1 MFTLK
6 EWKTKKLENK
16 RNETLKYRYKKDRK
30 KVKKEERRRIRKGL
44 VGAKIGLHELAYYDP
59 ASNIPKTKED
69 LDVDVDTLTGSGAS
83 LSASDEDGD
92 NLEDEQD
99 KAVVTSIDDDS
110 EEDPDWDPMM
120 GASNANGEGPSPYV
134 ADLKYLRQKERVA
147 LEQRMKLL
155 HDTRELPP
163 LEDEDETGSADAK
176 SKHSSSVV
184 SGLSGDE
191 NDDGENERKKKS
203 KKKKEIPPWLIDR
216 NVRKVNMTQQEKDQ
230 IEMNKLKK
238 TYRESNFSKN
248 LREGTNADQAHL
260 MPALIPVPKTFVDE
274 GIVEFHDNFVQFYS
288 IVDYSYFSYLN
299 RPRSSGPSEK

>member
-6 EWKTKKLENK
+6 EWKSKKLENK
-16 RNETLKYRYKKDRK
+16 RNEKLRYRYKKKRK
-30 KVKKEERRRIRKGL
+30 KVKKEEKRRMRKGL
-44 VGAKIGLHELAYYDP
+44 VGAKIGLHELVYYDP
-59 ASNIPKTKED
+59 ASNAPKTEND
-69 LDVDVDTLTGSGAS
+69 MDVDMDTLTDSGGS
-83 LSASDEDGD
+83 LSASEEGDMEGEDG
-92 NLEDEQD
+92 QD
-99 KAVVTSIDDDS
+99 DSVLRGGDDDDS

-163 LEDEDETGSADAK
+163 LEDEDEAGSASAK
-176 SKHSSSVV
+176 SKQSGSIV
-184 SGLSGDE
+184 SKFSG
-191 NDDGENERKKKS
+191 GEKDSDSDNERKNN
-203 KKKKEIPPWLIDR
+203 KKKKKKIPPWLVDR

-230 IEMNKLKK
+230 IEMDRLKK
-238 TYRESNFSKN
+238 TYKESNFSKN

-274 GIVEFHDNFVQFYS
+274 GMIDIHDIVAHLRS
-288 IVDYSYFSYLN
+288 ILDVHMFFFSSFL
-299 RPRSSGPSEK
+299 